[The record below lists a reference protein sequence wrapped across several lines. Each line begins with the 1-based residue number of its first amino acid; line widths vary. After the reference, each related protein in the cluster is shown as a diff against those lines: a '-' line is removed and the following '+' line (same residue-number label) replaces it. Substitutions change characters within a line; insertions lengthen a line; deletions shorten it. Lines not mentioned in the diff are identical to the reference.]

1 MFRGASRCEE
11 CPVRILPSAWRTALF
26 ITALAAAAWTPSVFA
41 EEPAGYALNPGDVL
55 QVSVWKE
62 AELTREVLVRPDGK
76 ISFPLVGDIMAAGRT
91 PEDVQQT
98 LVERLEKYVPDPSVT
113 IALGAANGNKVYVLG
128 KVARPGEYVM
138 PRPLDVMQAL
148 AMAGGLNAFASENK
162 VLILRR
168 GPDGAQKAIPFRFGA
183 VQNGE
188 ELPSNIMLTSGDV
201 VVVP

>member
-1 MFRGASRCEE
+1 
-11 CPVRILPSAWRTALF
+11 LALF
-26 ITALAAAAWTPSVFA
+26 AAMFTGVLWAPPIHAQ
-41 EEPAGYALNPGDVL
+41 EPAGYLLNPGDVL

-62 AELTREVLVRPDGK
+62 TELTRDVLVRPDGK
-76 ISFPLVGDIMAAGRT
+76 ISFPLVGDIVAAGRT

-98 LVERLEKYVPDPSVT
+98 LVERLQKYVPDPSVT
-113 IALGAANGNKVYVLG
+113 IALAAANGNKVYVLG

-168 GPDGAQKAIPFRFGA
+168 GPDGAQKAIPFRFAA

-188 ELPSNIMLTSGDV
+188 ELQSNIMLTSGDV